1 MSGAMPIHY
10 NRFAG
15 QDLGRIAALGDG
27 IFAFAMTLLVLEI
40 HIPEPADIHSEAEL
54 WAGLVALSPRI
65 VTWLMSVLTLGI
77 FWIGQQTQL
86 SHLARADRNLSLLY
100 FLFLAIITAL
110 RFSTRLLAEFFT
122 YRLAFFVYWANIL
135 FAGLALYGCL
145 FYEDRAGL
153 MREEVTAEIKRALRR
168 RIIVAQALYAVGAA
182 LGLFDVVWGIGFIIL
197 VQLNY
202 AIAPR
207 LPILYKI

>member
-1 MSGAMPIHY
+1 MSLVRSLY
-10 NRFAG
+10 
-15 QDLGRIAALGDG
+15 LGRIAALGDG

-40 HIPEPADIHSEAEL
+40 HIPEPAGVHSEAEL
-54 WAGLVALSPRI
+54 WAGLVALAPTI

-86 SHLARADRNLSLLY
+86 SHLARADRNLSWLY
-100 FLFLAIITAL
+100 FLFLVIITAL
-110 RFSTRLLAEFFT
+110 PFSTRVLAEYFT
-122 YRLAFFVYWANIL
+122 YRVAFFVYWVNIL
-135 FAGLALYGCL
+135 FAGLALFACL
-145 FYEDRAGL
+145 FYEERAGL

-168 RIIVAQALYAVGAA
+168 RIVFAQALYAVGAV
-182 LGLFDVVWGIGFIIL
+182 LGFFDVAWGIGFIIL

-207 LPILYKI
+207 LPILYKV